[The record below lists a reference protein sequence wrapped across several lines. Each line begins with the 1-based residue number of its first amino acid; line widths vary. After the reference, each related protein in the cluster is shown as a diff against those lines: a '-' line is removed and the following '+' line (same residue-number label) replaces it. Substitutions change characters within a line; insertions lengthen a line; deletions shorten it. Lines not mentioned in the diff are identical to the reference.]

1 MGEAEEQSRMSKA
14 EGEIESITA
23 LSPVMTSASG
33 KDIMRVKLIQQYIEG
48 LSTLQESSHVFTA
61 PKESSEFSVLLNY
74 MVNRNG
80 SI

>member
-23 LSPVMTSASG
+23 LRPVLVSASG

-48 LSTLQESSHVFTA
+48 LSTL
-61 PKESSEFSVLLNY
+61 
-74 MVNRNG
+74 
-80 SI
+80 